1 MPRSSNNR
9 GPILLRD
16 KVALVT
22 GGGGDI
28 GRAVAVALARD
39 GSNVAIC
46 GRSVETLLKTSSVIK
61 HDGGSALA
69 IKADV
74 SEREDVKKMIKRI
87 LKEWGRLDILVNNA
101 GTISFSPV
109 TDLPEDEWNRVID
122 VNLTGTFLCSKY
134 AAREMI
140 KQGKGG
146 RIINV
151 SSRGGKVGLKDAAPY
166 SASKFAIIGFTQ
178 SLALELIP
186 YGITVNAICPGRIEG
201 KMAQADIVATA
212 KAEGLPKLSAEK
224 KYAEPIPIGRLGLT
238 SEVANVVVFLCS
250 DNAGYIVGE
259 SINITGGI
267 DLVRGGQ

>member
-1 MPRSSNNR
+1 MCANS
-9 GPILLRD
+9 LLSD

-28 GRAVAVALARD
+28 GQAIALALARE
-39 GSNVAIC
+39 GSRVAIC
-46 GRSVETLLKTSSVIK
+46 GRSLESLLKTSKLIRNI
-61 HDGGSALA
+61 GGSALT

-74 SEREDVKKMIKRI
+74 GASEDVKKMIRRV

-109 TDLPEDEWNRVID
+109 IDLPEDEWNQVID

-140 KQGKGG
+140 RERRGG
-146 RIINV
+146 RIVNV
-151 SSRGGKVGLKDAAPY
+151 SSRGGKVGLNNAAHY

-186 YGITVNAICPGRIEG
+186 YGIGVNAVCPGRIEG
-201 KMAQADIVATA
+201 KMARADILATA
-212 KAEGLPKLSAEK
+212 KAEGLSRLAAEK
-224 KYAEPIPIGRLGLT
+224 RYAEPIPIGRLGLT
-238 SEVANVVVFLCS
+238 GEVANVVVFLCS
-250 DNAGYIVGE
+250 EKASYIVGE
-259 SINITGGI
+259 SINVTGGI

>member
-1 MPRSSNNR
+1 MPLRSTHR
-9 GPILLRD
+9 GSVLLRD

-28 GRAVAVALARD
+28 GRAIAMALAHERCH
-39 GSNVAIC
+39 VAIC
-46 GRSVETLLKTSSVIK
+46 GRSLESLLKTVRAIK
-61 HDGGSALA
+61 NNGGSALA

-74 SEREDVKKMIKRI
+74 SEREDVKKMIKKI
-87 LKEWGRLDILVNNA
+87 LKEWNSLDILVNNA
-101 GTISFSPV
+101 GTISFSSV
-109 TDLPEDEWNRVID
+109 IDLPEDEWNQVID

-140 KQGKGG
+140 NQGKGG

-151 SSRGGKVGLKDAAPY
+151 SSRGGKVGLKDAAHY
-166 SASKFAIIGFTQ
+166 SASKFAIIGLTQ

-201 KMAQADIVATA
+201 KMAQADIDATA
-212 KAEGLPKLSAEK
+212 KAEDLPKLSAEK
-224 KYAEPIPIGRLGLT
+224 KYSEPIPIGRLGLT

-250 DNAGYIVGE
+250 DKASYIVGE

>member
-1 MPRSSNNR
+1 MPLRSTNR
-9 GPILLRD
+9 GSILLRD

-28 GRAVAVALARD
+28 GRAIAVALAHERCH
-39 GSNVAIC
+39 VAIC
-46 GRSVETLLKTSSVIK
+46 GRSLESLLKTVRVIK
-61 HDGGSALA
+61 NNGGSGLA

-74 SEREDVKKMIKRI
+74 SEREDVKKMIKKI
-87 LKEWGRLDILVNNA
+87 LKEWSSLDILVNNA
-101 GTISFSPV
+101 GTISFSSV
-109 TDLPEDEWNRVID
+109 IDLPEDEWNQVID
-122 VNLTGTFLCSKY
+122 VNLTGTFLCSK
-134 AAREMI
+134 
-140 KQGKGG
+140 
-146 RIINV
+146 
-151 SSRGGKVGLKDAAPY
+151 DAAHY

-186 YGITVNAICPGRIEG
+186 YGITANAICPGRIEG

-250 DNAGYIVGE
+250 DKASYIVGE
-259 SINITGGI
+259 SINIAGGI

>member
-1 MPRSSNNR
+1 
-9 GPILLRD
+9 LLRD

-28 GRAVAVALARD
+28 GRAIAEALARE
-39 GSNVAIC
+39 SCQVAIC
-46 GRSVETLLKTSSVIK
+46 GRSPGTLLKTVRTIK
-61 HDGGSALA
+61 NNGGSVLA

-74 SEREDVKKMIKRI
+74 SEREDVKEMIKKI
-87 LKEWGRLDILVNNA
+87 LKEWGRIDILVNNA

-109 TDLPEDEWNRVID
+109 IDLPEHEWNQVIN

-146 RIINV
+146 VIINI
-151 SSRGGKVGLKDAAPY
+151 SSRGGKVGLKEAAPY
-166 SASKFAIIGFTQ
+166 SASKFGIIGFTQ

-186 YGITVNAICPGRIEG
+186 NRIRVNAICPGRIEG

-212 KAEGLPKLSAEK
+212 KAEDLPKLAAEK

-238 SEVANVVVFLCS
+238 SEVANLVIFLCS
-250 DNAGYIVGE
+250 EKASYIVGE